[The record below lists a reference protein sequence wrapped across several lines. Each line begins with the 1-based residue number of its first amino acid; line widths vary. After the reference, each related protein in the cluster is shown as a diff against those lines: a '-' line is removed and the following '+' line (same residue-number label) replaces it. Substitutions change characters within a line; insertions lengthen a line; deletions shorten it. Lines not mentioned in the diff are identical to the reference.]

1 MGAYDYN
8 GNIVVPFNYQSVKAL
23 NATHY
28 VVQQHNQYYLFD
40 SQSQSVISQPY
51 DSIVFNKE
59 LVIAEKTKNN
69 LSLIITVNQSNYLII
84 RIKP

>member
-40 SQSQSVISQPY
+40 SQSQSLFLNHMI
-51 DSIVFNKE
+51 
-59 LVIAEKTKNN
+59 L
-69 LSLIITVNQSNYLII
+69 
-84 RIKP
+84 

>member
-28 VVQQHNQYYLFD
+28 VVQQHIN
-40 SQSQSVISQPY
+40 
-51 DSIVFNKE
+51 
-59 LVIAEKTKNN
+59 
-69 LSLIITVNQSNYLII
+69 IIYLILNLNPLFLNHMI
-84 RIKP
+84 L